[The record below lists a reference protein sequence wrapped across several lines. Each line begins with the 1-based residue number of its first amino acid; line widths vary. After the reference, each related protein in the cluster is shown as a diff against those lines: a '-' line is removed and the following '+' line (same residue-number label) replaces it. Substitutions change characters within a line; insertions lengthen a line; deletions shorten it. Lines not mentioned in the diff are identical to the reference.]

1 MEAEMCGRALAN
13 ARGAALL
20 LVITLVLLLAAIGA
34 AVSVASR
41 TEILIAASFR
51 QGREAMYAAEGAVGR
66 AVRDLAVLPDWNVVL
81 SGAVRSPFTEGA
93 ATSSRVLPGGDTL
106 TLCCGPLSLTDEV
119 QHRAL
124 GGRRWGDD
132 TPLWQMFAWGPV
144 SAWSAGAAI
153 DSRLYV
159 VVWVADDP
167 DDWDGDPTV
176 DSNGI
181 LGIYAHALGPRG
193 ARGVVDALIRR
204 APAADEG
211 PPPPRVRILSWR
223 EGQW

>member
-1 MEAEMCGRALAN
+1 MCRRALAN

-20 LVITLVLLLAAIGA
+20 LVITLVLLLAAVGA

-41 TEILIAASFR
+41 TEILISASFR
-51 QGREAMYAAEGAVGR
+51 QGREAVYAAEGAVAR
-66 AVRDLAVLPDWNVVL
+66 AARDLALLPDWNVVL
-81 SGAVRSPFTEGA
+81 SGAVRSPFTDGV
-93 ATSSRVLPGGDTL
+93 ATSPRGLPGGDTI
-106 TLCCGPLSLTDEV
+106 TLCCGALSLTGEV
-119 QHRAL
+119 QQRAF
-124 GGRRWGDD
+124 GGRSWGDD

-144 SAWSAGAAI
+144 SAWSAGSPI

-167 DDWDGDPTV
+167 DDGDGDPTV

-181 LGIYAHALGPRG
+181 LGLYAHALGPRG
-193 ARGVVDALIRR
+193 ARRVLDALIRR